1 MKIKKNVS
9 IDTKLASKGIRYD
22 PNFVVTAA
30 DFKDLTNRD
39 VRLKDWKNAHGSP
52 SRITRSQ
59 AFQCW
64 FYECCSYAND
74 DLADR
79 VGDGVPRILNWFV
92 KYRPTYKE
100 VKSAFFYIRQEQVVL
115 RNITPTVLE
124 KTILQLPD
132 FKPVDVVVHSVD
144 LPSTSKQECSQ
155 SSSDNELALL
165 RSDVKMVGT
174 SIGDNDGDNS
184 NEKDDETPNVG
195 GIGDDQVNDPPNVGQ
210 ENDVVPEVDHI
221 SDNLMDDVGKTID
234 CVGGDVFGHLV
245 DDVGEK
251 VNFVGDCVVGH
262 VVVDSAAEMFK
273 DGAWEN
279 FSNFNFLKFTQNSV
293 LSQNELDWSEIPDA
307 DISKFTQPD
316 KSVARTDA
324 TDLVCDNVRKV
335 DATASDNVKGIEENM
350 VVASVMLDETPAIP
364 RRLRKP
370 AANGLYTYPLY
381 TFDVDQ
387 RDLHEGIY
395 SKVEGQSSKRVDNSQ
410 PSNRVLSIKH
420 PFVKSITER
429 IDDMKVTLQFN
440 SPVYSDS
447 INSVPKYFDYG
458 VDTVK
463 MKQWFFTL
471 VYPGVPLTDSTLY
484 KRFVENNRDVIL
496 ITQEYQIVEYM
507 LVFFM
512 RCNIPWNN
520 IDNVLFPIN
529 LAEEFHWIL
538 KSVAAYL
545 ELIPH
550 FLSCIEFWKS
560 RSDGLSI
567 ADSFDIRIYDGL
579 PTQANTDGGVFIAA
593 FAEYL
598 LDGLEISNHLD
609 DIDAIRIR
617 YGVLFII
624 LADISGRMCQTVSS
638 GSGITERS
646 FAFKKFSLV

>member
-9 IDTKLASKGIRYD
+9 IDTKLAGKGIRYD

-30 DFKDLTNRD
+30 DFEDLTNRD

-64 FYECCSYAND
+64 FYECCPYAND
-74 DLADR
+74 HLADR

-144 LPSTSKQECSQ
+144 LPSPSKQECSQ

-165 RSDVKMVGT
+165 RSDVKMLTEKVFSMKKCMKSSFELIFRVLDIKNEPKVGT
-174 SIGDNDGDNS
+174 SIGDNNGDNS

-273 DGAWEN
+273 DGAWKN
-279 FSNFNFLKFTQNSV
+279 FSNFNFLKFTQNSDV
-293 LSQNELDWSEIPDA
+293 

-370 AANGLYTYPLY
+370 AANGLYIYPLY

-471 VYPGVPLTDSTLY
+471 VYPGVPLTDS
-484 KRFVENNRDVIL
+484 
-496 ITQEYQIVEYM
+496 
-507 LVFFM
+507 
-512 RCNIPWNN
+512 
-520 IDNVLFPIN
+520 
-529 LAEEFHWIL
+529 

-567 ADSFDIRIYDGL
+567 ADSFDIRIDDGL
-579 PTQANTDGGVFIAA
+579 PTQANT
-593 FAEYL
+593 
-598 LDGLEISNHLD
+598 
-609 DIDAIRIR
+609 
-617 YGVLFII
+617 II

-638 GSGITERS
+638 GSGITES
-646 FAFKKFSLV
+646 SYAFKKFSLV